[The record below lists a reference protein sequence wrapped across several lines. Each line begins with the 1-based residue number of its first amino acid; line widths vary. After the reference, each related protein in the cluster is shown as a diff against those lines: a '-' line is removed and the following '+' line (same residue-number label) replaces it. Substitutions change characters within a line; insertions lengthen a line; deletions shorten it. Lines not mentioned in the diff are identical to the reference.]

1 MRNRIAQQHR
11 GDDEQIRKLR
21 KTQFNTDQ
29 DPDGRGNQFIRVYK
43 HHILIR
49 NIIPFYNTNDDY
61 GRESTWCLTC
71 ETSVNNN
78 CSSFGHVAIKLPV
91 NAVRN
96 FEQLSDIFENVQA
109 KKQAE
114 LANYEQQE
122 IELKMK
128 TAPENL
134 DDKTET
140 NSL

>member
-1 MRNRIAQQHR
+1 M
-11 GDDEQIRKLR
+11 
-21 KTQFNTDQ
+21 
-29 DPDGRGNQFIRVYK
+29 
-43 HHILIR
+43 
-49 NIIPFYNTNDDY
+49 
-61 GRESTWCLTC
+61 
-71 ETSVNNN
+71 
-78 CSSFGHVAIKLPV
+78 AIKLPV

-114 LANYEQQE
+114 LAKYEQQE
-122 IELKMK
+122 IELKIK